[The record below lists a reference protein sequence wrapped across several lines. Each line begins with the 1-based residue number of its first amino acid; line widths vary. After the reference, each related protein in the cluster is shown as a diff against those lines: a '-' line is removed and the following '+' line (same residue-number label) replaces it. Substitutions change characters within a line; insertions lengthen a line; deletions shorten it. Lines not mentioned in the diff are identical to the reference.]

1 MLLLVDKNRLFV
13 GSSLAFDLFRSD
25 GIARGALHTGLGA
38 SCSFFGGSLGLGVF
52 ESFFLDAIEVEAAD
66 VATAGVVRL
75 NEISKLIRE
84 EFVDDLEVWD
94 GAPLDSQSKPLKLS
108 LGPLQGLSELRVG
121 HANMIIAGG

>member
-66 VATAGVVRL
+66 VATADVVRL
-75 NEISKLIRE
+75 NEVSKLVRE
-84 EFVDDLEVWD
+84 EFVDNLVVWD
-94 GAPLDSQSKPLKLS
+94 RAPFNSQPETLKLR
-108 LGPLQGLSELRVG
+108 LGPLQGLSELRV
-121 HANMIIAGG
+121 